1 VVKTFRTS
9 RLLADEAIWD
19 DGSAPERR
27 ESARIE
33 CCMHLRDLAN
43 SHPEL
48 APPKAMEFI
57 RQWGQPAEPA
67 RDRPRRLYRPP
78 AAGLLGERPL

>member
-1 VVKTFRTS
+1 MKTFRTS

-27 ESARIE
+27 ESARIG
-33 CCMHLRDLAN
+33 CCMHLRDLTN

-57 RQWGQPAEPA
+57 RQWEAAALE
-67 RDRPRRLYRPP
+67 RLRERQKRK
-78 AAGLLGERPL
+78 AAQ